1 MNKEKDVLKETA
13 PKQETAIIQPKA
25 ETHENAFPMFVE
37 AEKMLESFAEL
48 TREITQR
55 AFEYFLSRGGDF
67 GKEFEDW
74 FRAEAE
80 ILLPVKIEITEA
92 DKMINVLA
100 IVPGFKPEE
109 IEISVKDNVLIL
121 SGETKKEE
129 KKEDTNTIYNEWRSN
144 RFFRQLTLPA
154 EVTAEKV
161 KAHLKDGILQLK
173 LPKAALHEA
182 KQIAVSAG

>member
-1 MNKEKDVLKETA
+1 MNKEKNVLKETA
-13 PKQETAIIQPKA
+13 PKHATAMTHPKA
-25 ETHENAFPMFVE
+25 ETNENEFPMFVE
-37 AEKMLESFAEL
+37 AEKMLERFAEL
-48 TREITQR
+48 TRETTQR
-55 AFEYFLSRGGDF
+55 AFEYFVRRGGDF

-80 ILLPVKIEITEA
+80 ILLPVKIEFTET
-92 DKMINVLA
+92 DKLINVHA
-100 IVPGFKPEE
+100 MVPGFKPEE

-121 SGETKKEE
+121 SGETKKED
-129 KKEDTNTIYNEWRSN
+129 KKEDANTIYSEWRSN